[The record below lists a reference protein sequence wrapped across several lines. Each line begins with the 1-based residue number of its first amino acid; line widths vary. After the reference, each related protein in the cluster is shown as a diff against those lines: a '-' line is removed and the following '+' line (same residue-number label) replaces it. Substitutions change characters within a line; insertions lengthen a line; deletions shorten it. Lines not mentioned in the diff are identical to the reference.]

1 MLFFWYN
8 RMPRSFHENQFLDNQ
23 QKANHQRKKAA
34 IGSSVKPLGSAVVLV
49 NKETLIKFYTDSDL

>member
-1 MLFFWYN
+1 MT
-8 RMPRSFHENQFLDNQ
+8 RSFHENQFLDNQ